1 MTAQAL
7 HDSACHNG
15 SLTRLYRLAAEA
27 VLCLAGQLVAFQ
39 QLARER
45 AQLAEM
51 DATALKDIGLTRAD
65 MLAELRKPVW
75 RR

>member
-1 MTAQAL
+1 MSVTFAPFVRPFLPRLRWLRRCGHLPL
-7 HDSACHNG
+7 H
-15 SLTRLYRLAAEA
+15 LLAS
-27 VLCLAGQLVAFQ
+27 LVAAQ

-51 DATALKDIGLTRAD
+51 EEAVLKDIGLTRAD
-65 MLAELRKPVW
+65 MLAELRKPFW